1 MCLVCLDEEVIQ
13 DENDDNICSIY
24 FLVGLNDKNE
34 NRQGHFDV
42 ANVLNLISERF
53 LKKRLIADRFR
64 IQFPVSKKFQEDD
77 TWPKFFGGM
86 TTLWTVNK
94 PMIEETEYDY
104 KKVMYM
110 GPTLRGVAR
119 NGSVFENGLPAN
131 LSKLAEKK
139 PIIKN
144 LIVPLA
150 ETVETKKAID
160 TEGTAEA
167 VAYDK
172 IAAISRSEIENI
184 LKGE

>member
-1 MCLVCLDEEVIQ
+1 
-13 DENDDNICSIY
+13 
-24 FLVGLNDKNE
+24 
-34 NRQGHFDV
+34 
-42 ANVLNLISERF
+42 
-53 LKKRLIADRFR
+53 
-64 IQFPVSKKFQEDD
+64 
-77 TWPKFFGGM
+77 M
-86 TTLWTVNK
+86 TN
-94 PMIEETEYDY
+94 

-119 NGSVFENGLPAN
+119 NGSVFENGLPVN

-139 PIIKN
+139 PIKN

>member
-1 MCLVCLDEEVIQ
+1 
-13 DENDDNICSIY
+13 
-24 FLVGLNDKNE
+24 
-34 NRQGHFDV
+34 
-42 ANVLNLISERF
+42 
-53 LKKRLIADRFR
+53 
-64 IQFPVSKKFQEDD
+64 
-77 TWPKFFGGM
+77 M
-86 TTLWTVNK
+86 TN
-94 PMIEETEYDY
+94 

-119 NGSVFENGLPAN
+119 SGSVFENGLPAN

-167 VAYDK
+167 VA
-172 IAAISRSEIENI
+172 RSEIENI

>member
-1 MCLVCLDEEVIQ
+1 
-13 DENDDNICSIY
+13 
-24 FLVGLNDKNE
+24 
-34 NRQGHFDV
+34 
-42 ANVLNLISERF
+42 
-53 LKKRLIADRFR
+53 
-64 IQFPVSKKFQEDD
+64 
-77 TWPKFFGGM
+77 
-86 TTLWTVNK
+86 
-94 PMIEETEYDY
+94 
-104 KKVMYM
+104 MYM

-119 NGSVFENGLPAN
+119 NGSVFENGLPVN

-150 ETVETKKAID
+150 EIVETKKAID